1 MKIRILP
8 AALDDLDRGRR
19 FYARQQAGLGEYF
32 LDSLFSDIDSLALY
46 AGMHL
51 RVFGF
56 HRLLSRRFPFA
67 VYYRLEDEIR
77 TVWRVLGCRQ
87 APQSLG
93 RALDPDQS
101 T

>member
-1 MKIRILP
+1 VKIRILP

-67 VYYRLEDEIR
+67 VYYRLEDEIC
-77 TVWRVLGCRQ
+77 TVWRVLDCRQ
-87 APQSLG
+87 APRSLG
-93 RALDPDQS
+93 RALAPDQS

>member
-67 VYYRLEDEIR
+67 VYYRLEDEIC
-77 TVWRVLGCRQ
+77 TVWRVLDCRH